1 VEGPTN
7 LIVVRRDNLPPGTG
21 IMWLDGPDPAT
32 VIMVWP
38 ASEITERGARLLE
51 ELYRQRRQR
60 EAAKEEGGEQRTG

>member
-7 LIVVRRDNLPPGTG
+7 LIVERRDGLPPEIG
-21 IMWLDGPDPAT
+21 IMWVDGPDPST

-51 ELYRQRRQR
+51 ALYRQRRQQQ
-60 EAAKEEGGEQRTG
+60 AAAEDGGEQRTG